1 MSMSLVTVSV
11 AQIAYL
17 SGNIGRDLSFDLSLG
32 EASTSFNRRLPA
44 GQTVNLSQP
53 MGQFTVGAGPV
64 PLKGDGVSV
73 GVLEVVA

>member
-1 MSMSLVTVSV
+1 MGI
-11 AQIAYL
+11 QIAYL
-17 SGNIGRDLSFDLSLG
+17 SGNIGRELSFDLSLG